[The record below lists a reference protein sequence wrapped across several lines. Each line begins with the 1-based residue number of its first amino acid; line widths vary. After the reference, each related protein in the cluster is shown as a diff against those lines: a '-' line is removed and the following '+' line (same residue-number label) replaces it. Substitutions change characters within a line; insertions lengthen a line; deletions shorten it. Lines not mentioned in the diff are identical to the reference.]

1 MPPRK
6 EPCRNFLRG
15 SCHYGD
21 RCKFLHV
28 TQQQPKPNVFG
39 FGSQSGTQFQ
49 RTNFQQ
55 QQQPPNPFGFG
66 VQNSSQSRGA
76 NDVGLKQN
84 QHKPFENKWIR
95 SSANASNTSARQPD
109 NQQAAANH
117 VCTDPESC
125 KRQIIEDFQ
134 NEKPLWNL
142 TCYGHRKNGPC
153 DVIGDVSYEELR
165 VAAYDDA
172 KRGLNLQSIVERER
186 GLITSK
192 LAEFDNLVR
201 NSYSAS
207 ANSAFGSGFQSPLFG
222 ASQNVTTSAQ
232 SPPLT
237 SSFSQLGAFLNTGL
251 SATPSNTL
259 QQSNPFENFSQVSG
273 TFGVNN
279 VPFGNAGS
287 LGSQFGAQSFHSPF
301 TSSSATLNNAM
312 AGERNS
318 SSVSLFPQLSGSVG
332 QSFGNTGLIKQ
343 KEKAILDDSI
353 WSKEWKIGE
362 IPEEAP
368 PDEYIF

>member
-1 MPPRK
+1 M
-6 EPCRNFLRG
+6 C

-207 ANSAFGSGFQSPLFG
+207 ANSAFGSGSQSPLFG

-251 SATPSNTL
+251 VL
-259 QQSNPFENFSQVSG
+259 V
-273 TFGVNN
+273 
-279 VPFGNAGS
+279 
-287 LGSQFGAQSFHSPF
+287 
-301 TSSSATLNNAM
+301 
-312 AGERNS
+312 
-318 SSVSLFPQLSGSVG
+318 LS
-332 QSFGNTGLIKQ
+332 K
-343 KEKAILDDSI
+343 
-353 WSKEWKIGE
+353 
-362 IPEEAP
+362 
-368 PDEYIF
+368 Y